1 MKMLNQ
7 IEFFIRFRC
16 RGEFSSVTIAATDV
30 FAGSSGKISVSG
42 VESASILVLRR
53 TFDMYLSLS

>member
-30 FAGSSGKISVSG
+30 FCRFQREDFGFGAGECIDFGAPKDV
-42 VESASILVLRR
+42 
-53 TFDMYLSLS
+53 